1 MTNKTI
7 TIKWSELRYDAAANT
22 WKVGSIAPRE
32 DGLHAETQMDD
43 EGTDINLAKRS
54 AITGTQQLAEALK
67 RYVTNT
73 TGAYTLT
80 GVTNSTLWTLTLE
93 VSTRNPSS
101 ETQLSALGHAY
112 VLARICADW
121 YKNMGD
127 TTREKEWLDQQVD
140 AETRLKSAIYK
151 KVAPVLTT

>member
-1 MTNKTI
+1 LLADFFAVDDI
-7 TIKWSELRYDAAANT
+7 DALAEALECCCG
-22 WKVGSIAPRE
+22 V
-32 DGLHAETQMDD
+32 HA
-43 EGTDINLAKRS
+43 
-54 AITGTQQLAEALK
+54 GTQQLAEALK

-80 GVTNSTLWTLTLE
+80 NVTDSTQWTLTLE